1 MKDRRPRMTALYAA
15 PGSFIKG
22 VETDSDEDRDK
33 ASDEEY
39 PNNYKERGEP
49 VFESVYAAPAN
60 IETGEDDGSEKG
72 RLRPRHQP
80 PFVMVYAGPDFFKS
94 RADGRNNVTNDL
106 YACPNIGDFAD
117 KPEAENKEGEKK
129 EGEKKEGEKK
139 EDENTEQSPELMGL
153 FMPDPGSIGC
163 DTPSCGAESGIG
175 FCPECGTKR
184 HEGDK
189 FCRNCGRRFGA

>member
-22 VETDSDEDRDK
+22 VETDGDGDRDT

-60 IETGEDDGSEKG
+60 IESDADEGIKNGK
-72 RLRPRHQP
+72 LRPRHQP
-80 PFVMVYAGPDFFKS
+80 PFMMVYAGPDFFKS

-106 YACPNIGDFAD
+106 YACPDIGDFAD
-117 KPEAENKEGEKK
+117 KPEAENKER
-129 EGEKKEGEKK
+129 EKKEGEKK
-139 EDENTEQSPELMGL
+139 EDENTEQNPELMGL
-153 FMPDPGSIGC
+153 FMPDPGSIGR